1 MKNLF
6 NRHAIVLALSVGVL
20 MPMVALAHGTKE
32 HGSAAEKAQ
41 PVFEQKDWG
50 IAGVPVKASR
60 TIKVSMSDSMRFDPS
75 SFKFKEGETVKFIV
89 KNDGKIMHEFV
100 LGTKA
105 NNLEHAEMMKRF
117 PKMEHDE
124 PYMAHVA
131 PGETA
136 ELVWTFNRSGEFQ
149 FACLIA
155 GHFDAGMHGPIQ
167 VAKSSGTK
175 K

>member
-1 MKNLF
+1 MKNIF

-20 MPMVALAHGTKE
+20 MPMVASAHGAKE
-32 HGSAAEKAQ
+32 HGSAGEKAQ

-50 IAGVPVKASR
+50 IAGIPAKASR

-89 KNDGKIMHEFV
+89 KNNGKIMHEFV

-124 PYMAHVA
+124 PYMAHVP
-131 PGETA
+131 PGQMREI
-136 ELVWTFNRSGEFQ
+136 VWTFNRPGTFE

-155 GHFDAGMHGPIQ
+155 GHYQAGMKGLITVEP
-167 VAKSSGTK
+167 
-175 K
+175 